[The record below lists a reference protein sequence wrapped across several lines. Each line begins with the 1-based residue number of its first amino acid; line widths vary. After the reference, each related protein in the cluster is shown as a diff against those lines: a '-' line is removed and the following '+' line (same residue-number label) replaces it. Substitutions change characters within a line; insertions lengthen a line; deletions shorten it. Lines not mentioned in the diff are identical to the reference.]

1 MPQTK
6 RIPTRRPGVT
16 YTLSRSAS
24 GKPEKVFY
32 IRYRNKD
39 KKLIEEKAG
48 RQFRDKMT
56 EAQAARLRA
65 DRIEGELSN
74 AERRAAEAAKRAEEF
89 DRMTISRL
97 WTEYVKNNPGLKGL
111 VTDRNRFEK
120 HIKPVF
126 GSREPHELSPLDVD
140 RLRISLLKHR
150 SPATVKN
157 VLELLRRLIN
167 FGVKKRLSSRPAF
180 IIEMP
185 KVNNE
190 KTEDLTGEELR
201 RLLNVIDQDVHPFAG
216 PMMKLALYSGMR
228 RGEMFRL
235 QWKHVNFETDSIL
248 LVDPKGGIDQRIPLN
263 DAARGLLEK
272 LKSNAADGAVYV
284 FPGRQGGQRTDI
296 KKSVNRIKR
305 AAGLPESFR
314 ALHGLRHVFASTLA
328 NSGRVDQYTLQKLM
342 THKSPKMTARYSHLR
357 DETLRAASAVA
368 ADIFSD
374 AEKRDD
380 GIIDLSGHAK

>member
-6 RIPTRRPGVT
+6 RNPTRHPGVT

-89 DRMTISRL
+89 DRVTISRL

-126 GSREPHELSPLDVD
+126 GSREPHELAPLDVD

-284 FPGRQGGQRTDI
+284 FPGRQGEQRTDI

-305 AAGLPESFR
+305 AAGLPASFR

>member
-126 GSREPHELSPLDVD
+126 GSREPHELAPLDVD

-284 FPGRQGGQRTDI
+284 FPGRQGEQRTDI

-380 GIIDLSGHAK
+380 TIIDLSGHAK

>member
-6 RIPTRRPGVT
+6 RNRTRHPGVT

-89 DRMTISRL
+89 DRVTISRL

-126 GSREPHELSPLDVD
+126 GSREPHELAPLDVD

-284 FPGRQGGQRTDI
+284 FPGRQGEQRTDI

-374 AEKRDD
+374 ADKRDD
-380 GIIDLSGHAK
+380 TIIDLSGHAK